1 MCARHGR
8 RSHSIPCSI
17 EYNLEYIILQTAVLN
32 FGIKDLIDILLVA
45 TLLYYVY
52 RLMKRSGSLSLF
64 YGVLLFTVVWVV
76 ASEILDMRL
85 TGTILDKFM
94 SIGLIVL
101 VILFQ
106 DQIKRFLIDLG
117 SQRRWTKLKNIFRH
131 NDERD
136 GTEHK
141 HIMQVVYA
149 CMSMSKSKT
158 GALIVFQRK
167 MPLTDY
173 EKTGDIIDADINT
186 RLIENIFFKN
196 SPLHD
201 GAMIIADKRIM
212 SVGCI
217 LPVSHDMN
225 IPKELGLR
233 HRAALGMSQVTDAV
247 CIIVSEETGNIS
259 VAKDGEFTINVSAL
273 DLERIL
279 SDL

>member
-1 MCARHGR
+1 M
-8 RSHSIPCSI
+8 ID
-17 EYNLEYIILQTAVLN
+17 

-45 TLLYYVY
+45 TLLYYTY
-52 RLMKRSGSLSLF
+52 SLMKRSGSLSLF
-64 YGVLLFTVVWVV
+64 YGVLFFTVVWVV

-85 TGTILDKFM
+85 TGTIMDKVM
-94 SIGLIVL
+94 SIGLIIL
-101 VILFQ
+101 VVIFQ

-117 SQRRWTKLKNIFRH
+117 SQRRWTKWRNIFRH
-131 NDERD
+131 GDDRERND
-136 GTEHK
+136 HK
-141 HIMQVVYA
+141 YIMQVVYA

-201 GAMIIADKRIM
+201 GAMIIADNRIM

-259 VAKDGEFTINVSAL
+259 VAKDGEFSIKVSGL
-273 DLERIL
+273 DLEHIL
-279 SDL
+279 SNL